1 MKIMKLIREI
11 IFFRFIKP
19 PFFNRQGKLGDFPDL
34 AKLNSDFRNKAAP
47 LLELGT
53 KDVLY

>member
-1 MKIMKLIREI
+1 MKIMKLIGEI

-19 PFFNRQGKLGDFPDL
+19 PFLNRQGKPGDFPDVV
-34 AKLNSDFRNKAAP
+34 KLVQISGTKAAP